1 MKVPRLFRNC
11 VLWCSL
17 SSLFVLPLSLG
28 RAQEVQ
34 WRYDYNAARRE
45 AVQKNRPLILDFGTE
60 HCFWCKK
67 LDVTTFREP
76 TIVGVLN
83 EQFIPLKVDAEKE
96 VPLANAL
103 RIQNYPTLV
112 LAAPDGKI
120 LGTFE
125 GYLEAIRLHDYLQRA
140 LAAVSNPEWMVRDY
154 QEASKAAAG
163 SEYARAVALLK
174 SIAEDGKDRPI
185 QAKARLL
192 LGEMEQQAAGK
203 LARAKQLDDKGQSSE
218 AIDTLTELLRQF
230 AGTQAAS
237 EAGQMLTVLAAK
249 PQIKAQ
255 QRSRRAREL
264 LAQAREDYRTQQF
277 LCCLDRC
284 EVLAASYGDLPE
296 GAEAVQLAAEIKNN
310 PEWMRQACETLSDRL
325 GGLYLAL
332 AETWLKK
339 GQPQQAVQ
347 YLERVV
353 QSFPGSRQAEAAQV
367 RLSQIQ
373 GRPTRH
379 ADFKK

>member
-1 MKVPRLFRNC
+1 MNAPRLFRNC
-11 VLWCSL
+11 VLSGSL
-17 SSLFVLPLSLG
+17 FSFFVLPLSLG
-28 RAQEVQ
+28 QAQEVQ

-83 EQFIPLKVDAEKE
+83 EQFIPLKVDAERE

-154 QEASKAAAG
+154 QEASKAAAA

-174 SIAEDGKDRPI
+174 SIGEDGKDRPI

-192 LGEMEQQAAGK
+192 LQEMEQQAPDK
-203 LARAKQLDDKGQSSE
+203 LARAKQLDDKGQSGE

-230 AGTQAAS
+230 A
-237 EAGQMLTVLAAK
+237 
-249 PQIKAQ
+249 
-255 QRSRRAREL
+255 
-264 LAQAREDYRTQQF
+264 
-277 LCCLDRC
+277 
-284 EVLAASYGDLPE
+284 
-296 GAEAVQLAAEIKNN
+296 
-310 PEWMRQACETLSDRL
+310 
-325 GGLYLAL
+325 
-332 AETWLKK
+332 
-339 GQPQQAVQ
+339 
-347 YLERVV
+347 
-353 QSFPGSRQAEAAQV
+353 
-367 RLSQIQ
+367 
-373 GRPTRH
+373 
-379 ADFKK
+379 